1 MSDARP
7 HLVAIDGQAADPSTP
22 TGSPGAP
29 APAPGSGSGGMNRAA
44 WIAAAVAFACA
55 IGWGVESR
63 EGRALQQE
71 LTRTTE
77 ALAASQTRVAALEGQ
92 KLEIQQQV
100 EALTERTGGLVDQMG
115 ALLAELGALGELSA
129 RDPQAEPDPATD
141 LPAAP

>member
-7 HLVAIDGQAADPSTP
+7 HLVAIDGQAADSSTP
-22 TGSPGAP
+22 GGSPGASSA
-29 APAPGSGSGGMNRAA
+29 APASGSGGMNRAA

-63 EGRALQQE
+63 QGRALQQE

-77 ALAASQTRVAALEGQ
+77 ALVASQARVGALEGQ

-100 EALTERTGGLVDQMG
+100 EALTLQTGGLVDQMG
-115 ALLAELGALGELSA
+115 ALLADLGALGELSA
-129 RDPQAEPDPATD
+129 RDPQAEPEPATEV
-141 LPAAP
+141 PAAP